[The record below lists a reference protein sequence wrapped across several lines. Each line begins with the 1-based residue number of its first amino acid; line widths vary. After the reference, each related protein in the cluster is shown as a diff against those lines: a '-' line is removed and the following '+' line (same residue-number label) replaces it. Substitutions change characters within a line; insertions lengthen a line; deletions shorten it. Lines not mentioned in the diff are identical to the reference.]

1 MQRPAVCTAR
11 HNRVREQAP
20 AFASVLH
27 DASAIISVKLAGD
40 LSSHES
46 SGHHQ
51 SMETPP
57 LHVLLALDAQIL
69 GGEVG
74 YGTST
79 PSDPVVSLT
88 GHDDDGDEDGSP
100 SPARDGPATVADE
113 VEGTTRTAA
122 SSRFWGVTWHQENNK
137 WLAQY
142 RDADGKMRCIGHYDD
157 EEEAAR
163 AYNDAIS
170 DAGLEGKRHTNASF
184 GASPGTSGSDG
195 GRRSTPTRTA
205 RCAASATSTPRRTR
219 RTPSTPR
226 SALFL
231 QTSNVGATRTRSST
245 GSWCRVCGGE
255 RRRSAAA
262 TKPPPRRRRAPA
274 TPKDS

>member
-1 MQRPAVCTAR
+1 MRIDVQRPAVCTAR

-79 PSDPVVSLT
+79 PSDPVVSL
-88 GHDDDGDEDGSP
+88 GAVRRRERQGAQPRLLRHPGGRG
-100 SPARDGPATVADE
+100 ARRQRRDP
-113 VEGTTRTAA
+113 RS
-122 SSRFWGVTWHQENNK
+122 SSRRPTSAPHEPGRRRAAGAACAAAK
-137 WLAQY
+137 
-142 RDADGKMRCIGHYDD
+142 D
-157 EEEAAR
+157 EEA
-163 AYNDAIS
+163 
-170 DAGLEGKRHTNASF
+170 
-184 GASPGTSGSDG
+184 PP
-195 GRRSTPTRTA
+195 RRS
-205 RCAASATSTPRRTR
+205 RRH
-219 RTPSTPR
+219 
-226 SALFL
+226 A
-231 QTSNVGATRTRSST
+231 VDA
-245 GSWCRVCGGE
+245 
-255 RRRSAAA
+255 
-262 TKPPPRRRRAPA
+262 PPPRLRTHSHHLTPAPRPRTPAPSRSGSRPRSRRAG
-274 TPKDS
+274 

>member
-1 MQRPAVCTAR
+1 MRIDVQRPAVCTAR

-88 GHDDDGDEDGSP
+88 TSAPHERGRRDGRAGAPRAHEEARSFRCRRSGRGARADGDDVEVLGRHLEQ
-100 SPARDGPATVADE
+100 AEATVGGAVRRRERQGAQPRLLRHPGGRGARRQRRDP
-113 VEGTTRTAA
+113 RS
-122 SSRFWGVTWHQENNK
+122 SSRRPTSAPHEPGRRRAAGAACAAAK
-137 WLAQY
+137 
-142 RDADGKMRCIGHYDD
+142 D
-157 EEEAAR
+157 EEA
-163 AYNDAIS
+163 
-170 DAGLEGKRHTNASF
+170 
-184 GASPGTSGSDG
+184 PP
-195 GRRSTPTRTA
+195 RRS
-205 RCAASATSTPRRTR
+205 RRH
-219 RTPSTPR
+219 
-226 SALFL
+226 A
-231 QTSNVGATRTRSST
+231 VDA
-245 GSWCRVCGGE
+245 
-255 RRRSAAA
+255 
-262 TKPPPRRRRAPA
+262 PPPRLRTHSHHLTRAPRPRTPAPSRFYFHPQSRRAG
-274 TPKDS
+274 

>member
-170 DAGLEGKRHTNASF
+170 DAGLEGRNKRKRRWEAQYADANGKVRSLGYFDTQEDAAHAVNAAIRALPPDVQRRRHTN
-184 GASPGTSGSDG
+184 PVVDG
-195 GRRSTPTRTA
+195 QLVPRVRRRKTKKR
-205 RCAASATSTPRRTR
+205 RRDEAAA
-219 RTPSTPR
+219 TPSTRPR
-226 SALFL
+226 L
-231 QTSNVGATRTRSST
+231 
-245 GSWCRVCGGE
+245 
-255 RRRSAAA
+255 
-262 TKPPPRRRRAPA
+262 
-274 TPKDS
+274 D